1 MMTKYLETNY
11 HDLSPWDF
19 LSLQLIQLLIYAT
32 DDAAELAACDHDY
45 NDDDKD
51 DDKGDDNDDDNDDEK
66 GDDNDQDFSVFF
78 VQE

>member
-11 HDLSPWDF
+11 HDLPPWDF

-32 DDAAELAACDHDY
+32 DDAAELAACNHDY
-45 NDDDKD
+45 NDEDKD
-51 DDKGDDNDDDNDDEK
+51 DDNDDVHDDEK

-78 VQE
+78 VHE